1 MANVIIETTL
11 GDLIVALSEEMD
23 QATNQPQKVDN
34 VVAYLLADLFHNRSG
49 RFKAKNY
56 EAIKSMNDVDNEWLG
71 GLLR

>member
-1 MANVIIETTL
+1 MTKEIIETNL

-23 QATNQPQKVDN
+23 PATNQRQEVYN

-56 EAIKSMNDVDNEWLG
+56 EAIESMSDDDDPRSWQ
-71 GLLR
+71 